1 MIINDA
7 VFGEMAIV
15 EYLFDNGAI
24 LDVSDP
30 NRNSLFSAIYDRHLN
45 IVKNGID
52 ITVKYTVDTMKDYE
66 RYGSL

>member
-1 MIINDA
+1 
-7 VFGEMAIV
+7 MAIV
-15 EYLFDNGAI
+15 EYLFDNGVI

-52 ITVKYTVDTMKDYE
+52 ITVKYTGDT
-66 RYGSL
+66 